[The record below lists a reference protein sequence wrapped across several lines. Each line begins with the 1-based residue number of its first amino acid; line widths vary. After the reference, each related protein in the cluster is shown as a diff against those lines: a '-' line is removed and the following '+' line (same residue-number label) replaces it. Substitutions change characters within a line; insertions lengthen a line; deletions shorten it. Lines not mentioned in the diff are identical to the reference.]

1 MSGQSH
7 VVFGAGS
14 LGYAVAAAS
23 LARGNRVRV
32 ASRSGKAELPPGAEV
47 VKADATD
54 AAAVKAACAGAE
66 AVIFC
71 AAPPYTDWPALYPPM
86 QRGVVEGAGA
96 AGARLVT
103 AENAYVYGRTDAP
116 MTEDS
121 PWNPTSKKGELRA
134 RLNQELLD
142 AHKAG
147 KTQLALGRGPDY
159 YGPRATLTT
168 VYGDEVFPKAV
179 VGKAANIFG
188 DIEASHTFVYVDDF
202 ARGLVA
208 LAETPSA
215 MGQVWHMP
223 CPPPLTQRAM
233 LELIYAA
240 AGHPMKAQAMPGFV
254 LTILSWFMPIM
265 RELRE
270 MEYQWRMP
278 YDFRHAKFDA
288 AFPEVASAVVPHTVG
303 AARTVEWFRAL
314 KG

>member
-1 MSGQSH
+1 
-7 VVFGAGS
+7 
-14 LGYAVAAAS
+14 
-23 LARGNRVRV
+23 
-32 ASRSGKAELPPGAEV
+32 
-47 VKADATD
+47 
-54 AAAVKAACAGAE
+54 
-66 AVIFC
+66 
-71 AAPPYTDWPALYPPM
+71 
-86 QRGVVEGAGA
+86 
-96 AGARLVT
+96 
-103 AENAYVYGRTDAP
+103 

-121 PWNPTSKKGELRA
+121 PWNPNSKNGELRA

-288 AFPEVASAVVPHTVG
+288 AFPEVAAAVVPHTVG